1 MAAVTSTE
9 QAGQG
14 GGGPAARQRALPAG
28 KCPSKAE
35 AAGQCARAAGRAAGR
50 RSRISYCCSSAG
62 HGGARARRDAQ
73 APPGGRH
80 GPRHVTR
87 LHPKGHEKRQNQN
100 QRSPS
105 LLSYGPLRAAVRA
118 AAGQRCCCSKGQAR
132 RKATRHRA
140 FLRLPEPPA
149 SLRGT
154 RRNVL
159 VTGGS
164 PGSGTRARV
173 SETPG
178 LLPRLARCWVASHP
192 GGTCRAL

>member
-35 AAGQCARAAGRAAGR
+35 AVGQCARAAGRAAGR

-105 LLSYGPLRAAVRA
+105 LLSYGPLRAASGRSSSCSGPAVLLQQRPGKEKGHA
-118 AAGQRCCCSKGQAR
+118 APRVSPAAGAS
-132 RKATRHRA
+132 
-140 FLRLPEPPA
+140 RLPPRHKAEC
-149 SLRGT
+149 
-154 RRNVL
+154 
-159 VTGGS
+159 
-164 PGSGTRARV
+164 SGNGRQ
-173 SETPG
+173 
-178 LLPRLARCWVASHP
+178 PRLRNQSTRV
-192 GGTCRAL
+192 